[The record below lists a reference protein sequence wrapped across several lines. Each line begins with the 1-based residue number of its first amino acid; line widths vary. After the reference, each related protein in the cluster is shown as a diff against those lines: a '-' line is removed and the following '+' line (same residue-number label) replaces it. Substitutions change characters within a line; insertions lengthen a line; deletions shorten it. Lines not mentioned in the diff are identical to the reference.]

1 MWSKIR
7 KRLLRRFVKSE
18 RGATAIEFAFVGG
31 PFLLMVGVILESGSM
46 LFTQFAIQN
55 ATQETARQIRT
66 GQSQMGGVSA
76 SAFKTALCNDAS
88 FIANCN
94 SKLLVA
100 VESAGSFA
108 ALQTALPN
116 PLGIGY
122 MPDGS
127 APPLPFDCGNPLDAA
142 GVVVTYDWNFIMPWM
157 GLLTNIGD
165 DSKRRL
171 VGLAIFRNEPFPA
184 GGGCT

>member
-1 MWSKIR
+1 MWGKIR
-7 KRLLRRFVKSE
+7 RRLLSRFVKSE
-18 RGATAIEFAFVGG
+18 NGATAIEFAMVGG
-31 PFLLMVGVILESGSM
+31 PFLLMIGVILESGSM

-55 ATQETARQIRT
+55 AVQETARQIRT
-66 GQSQMGGVSA
+66 GQSHSGGVSA
-76 SAFKTALCNDAS
+76 AQFKTSLCSNAS

-100 VESAGSFA
+100 VQSAANFA
-108 ALQTALPN
+108 TLQTTMPN

-122 MPDGS
+122 LPDGS
-127 APPLPFDCGNPLDAA
+127 APALPFNCGNPLDAA